1 MAHIIIVNQRNSSLV
16 LCSVLGITFPRSP
29 CDITTTCQTDGN
41 NLRDLY
47 IQAHAPESQRN
58 YDHESCRE
66 GKGVAQEYFIKLK
79 YGEERKYTP
88 TMLSFINIGQYLV
101 YHEID
106 SSNICLNYGQIMVGI
121 IRKTTLKGK
130 DQQLTVQT
138 SFRNTHSRSPM
149 ERDLQQS

>member
-1 MAHIIIVNQRNSSLV
+1 MIWNERNVQCHLTETTFLDQLSLTVEYVLGGMAHIIIVNQRNSSLV

-88 TMLSFINIGQYLV
+88 TMLSFINIG
-101 YHEID
+101 
-106 SSNICLNYGQIMVGI
+106 
-121 IRKTTLKGK
+121 
-130 DQQLTVQT
+130 
-138 SFRNTHSRSPM
+138 
-149 ERDLQQS
+149 